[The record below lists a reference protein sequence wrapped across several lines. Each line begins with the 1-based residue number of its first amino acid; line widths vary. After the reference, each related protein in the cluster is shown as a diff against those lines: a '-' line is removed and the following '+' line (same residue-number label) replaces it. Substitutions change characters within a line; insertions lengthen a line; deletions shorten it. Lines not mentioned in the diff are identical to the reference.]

1 MGSAKKIGR
10 LARNF
15 LLATFAS
22 LFAAMTIKEF
32 AIKGGLVSSGFSG
45 LSILI
50 CKFASTYLNLDF
62 SYSIVYLLLNL
73 PALLLVIRSIGIR
86 FTAISVY
93 HIVLTSLLVE
103 IMPILDFTND
113 LLLLSVFGG
122 VISGVANA
130 MIVYGEGCGGGID
143 FIAIHFANIKKE
155 SMWNFTLAA
164 NAIILTI
171 SGLLFGWTAAL
182 YSIIYQYVATKVL
195 NGLDIK
201 YKRVSM
207 FVVSD
212 KADEINALIK
222 NKYDHSS
229 SEIKCIGGYSR
240 NVKKLLY
247 IVVGTYEASVVS
259 EDILKI
265 DETAFIN
272 VVSTKRLIGK
282 FSEKSYYLQ

>member
-50 CKFASTYLNLDF
+50 CKFASTYLNLEF

-143 FIAIHFANIKKE
+143 FIAIHFAL
-155 SMWNFTLAA
+155 S
-164 NAIILTI
+164 
-171 SGLLFGWTAAL
+171 
-182 YSIIYQYVATKVL
+182 
-195 NGLDIK
+195 
-201 YKRVSM
+201 
-207 FVVSD
+207 
-212 KADEINALIK
+212 LI
-222 NKYDHSS
+222 H
-229 SEIKCIGGYSR
+229 I
-240 NVKKLLY
+240 
-247 IVVGTYEASVVS
+247 
-259 EDILKI
+259 
-265 DETAFIN
+265 
-272 VVSTKRLIGK
+272 
-282 FSEKSYYLQ
+282 